1 MSKSIK
7 KWIKRVLLWG
17 IGLPV
22 LLIVG
27 LFLLLEIACSVAP
40 EKVDENVFP
49 IMKRILKIEIFD
61 EQEHDLDLIIAQLK
75 RQNYDSVHVVCDSL
89 EGRTKVFKTDL
100 HLFHAAAYQMQKQY
114 KAAEFQY
121 RKSIEAFSGDEPE
134 LTTYA
139 HSVMGL
145 SRLLTE
151 RHDYA
156 EALEVLMPAMKVIK
170 AHESSTLMLLPSST
184 SSLYTT
190 MGNCLVEL
198 GRYDEGD
205 QHYHEA
211 IDSYERNQSLLF
223 IDGESLD
230 SDTTFMEVKVN
241 TAEEAT
247 LTYIDQQQYDK
258 AGKWFSIARDN
269 YRWLKEHV
277 DINSSNYRRHTFAM
291 ALAEARLLHHQG
303 RADEAYQVFLP
314 CLDDVVSLKAKDIRE
329 CGQFLLETGH
339 WQEVIGVF
347 HKLDSTA
354 FDPSQ
359 LSLEDINQILVP
371 QYRAWRGLAN
381 SPKALLMADS
391 ISGVLDSAIVRW
403 RNSDALELATIYD
416 TQGKEALIAQKE
428 ASLTRLW
435 WIATMVV
442 LALVV
447 LSFAIYTVYRRRVTK
462 MQAIQERIE
471 SELRVARDIQMSMVP
486 SIFPEREGMDMF
498 ASMTPAK
505 EVGGDLYGYLLIGD
519 RLYFAIGDVSGKGVL
534 ASLFMAQ
541 ATRLFL
547 TLAKQGMMPAEIC
560 TRMNDALSGDDNE
573 NGMFVTFWIGLAD
586 LQTGHLDFCNAGHN
600 PPVIG
605 NGEHNC
611 EFMEMQANAPIGLF
625 PGLDYEGEQI
635 ENIKGRQLFIYTDGL
650 NEAEDPQQDQFGDD
664 RLIDIIRST
673 PSATAHQT
681 IDTILAAVE
690 AHRKGAEPND
700 DLTMM
705 CVKIF

>member
-7 KWIKRVLLWG
+7 KWIKRLLLWV
-17 IGLPV
+17 IGFPV
-22 LLIVG
+22 ALIVG
-27 LFLLLEIACSVAP
+27 LFLLLEIANWIAP
-40 EKVDENVFP
+40 ELFDEKFLPVLKHVLKVD
-49 IMKRILKIEIFD
+49 IYD
-61 EQEHDLDLIIAQLK
+61 EQEHDLNLITTQFNRK
-75 RQNYDSVHVVCDSL
+75 NYDSVHVVCDSL

-100 HLFHAAAYQMQKQY
+100 HFFHAAAYKMQKQY
-114 KAAEFQY
+114 KAAEFQL

-139 HSVMGL
+139 HSVMFL

-156 EALEVLMPAMKVIK
+156 EALEVLMPAMEVIK

-205 QHYHEA
+205 QHYREA

-247 LTYIDQQQYDK
+247 LSYIDQQQYDK
-258 AGKWFSIARDN
+258 AGKWFPIARDN

-339 WQEVIGVF
+339 WQEVIGMF

-403 RNSDALELATIYD
+403 RNSDALELATILRHAG
-416 TQGKEALIAQKE
+416 QGGTD
-428 ASLTRLW
+428 S
-435 WIATMVV
+435 
-442 LALVV
+442 
-447 LSFAIYTVYRRRVTK
+447 
-462 MQAIQERIE
+462 
-471 SELRVARDIQMSMVP
+471 
-486 SIFPEREGMDMF
+486 PERSIVDPSVVDSHDGGARPGGAVVCYLHHLPTPHHQD
-498 ASMTPAK
+498 ASPA
-505 EVGGDLYGYLLIGD
+505 G
-519 RLYFAIGDVSGKGVL
+519 
-534 ASLFMAQ
+534 
-541 ATRLFL
+541 T
-547 TLAKQGMMPAEIC
+547 
-560 TRMNDALSGDDNE
+560 
-573 NGMFVTFWIGLAD
+573 
-586 LQTGHLDFCNAGHN
+586 
-600 PPVIG
+600 
-605 NGEHNC
+605 
-611 EFMEMQANAPIGLF
+611 
-625 PGLDYEGEQI
+625 
-635 ENIKGRQLFIYTDGL
+635 
-650 NEAEDPQQDQFGDD
+650 
-664 RLIDIIRST
+664 
-673 PSATAHQT
+673 
-681 IDTILAAVE
+681 
-690 AHRKGAEPND
+690 HR
-700 DLTMM
+700 
-705 CVKIF
+705 V